1 MKGWAILTSI
11 RLVTVF
17 GDALYRQVNSG
28 TGAAECQF
36 DRPSHEFGHSLFQS
50 IAPFAIGT
58 TLTLELDAAD
68 FREDVVSS
76 PRDGGDPDG
85 ALLKHGLE
93 DSHVLSFL
101 ERVHHQLGII
111 GRLCV
116 RRDLMPLLVV
126 SGVVFT
132 VCTWIFVLRILDS
145 PNHPPLSWPKR
156 GSLTSA
162 PQDVSSSEEPSL
174 GMHHL
179 SHREVARAQL
189 FQGSPVREG
198 TIERRKQAG
207 PMSDIRPRESV
218 LSETRTVS
226 ALSASS
232 VSSNLCPEL
241 VVPPNCE
248 CIVAVP
254 LCPVPPHGLKITDL
268 AGTFILR
275 VVTHAAGSGGTTQG
289 FVVQSE
295 PGIVLARCHAS
306 PGDEPEFYVYRGN
319 GDYFATF
326 VLDDAQHGFR
336 LQTVGGES
344 LLFWGDVD
352 TLSVN
357 VTEATG
363 QLIALSEMFTPEFE
377 HVGEFYSLR
386 VSPRT
391 DVGLLLC
398 CLFCV
403 SHLRKRS

>member
-1 MKGWAILTSI
+1 MKGWAILTSF
-11 RLVTVF
+11 RSVTVF
-17 GDALYRQVNSG
+17 GDALDRQVNSG

-36 DRPSHEFGHSLFQS
+36 DRSSHEFGHSLFQS

-58 TLTLELDAAD
+58 TLTLELDAGD

-76 PRDGGDPDG
+76 PRNGGDPDG
-85 ALLKHGLE
+85 ALLNHGLE

-101 ERVHHQLGII
+101 ERVHHQLGIV
-111 GRLCV
+111 GELCA
-116 RRDLMPLLVV
+116 RHDWMPLLVV

-145 PNHPPLSWPKR
+145 PNTPILSWPKR

-189 FQGSPVREG
+189 FEGSPVREDM
-198 TIERRKQAG
+198 IERRKQAS
-207 PMSDIRPRESV
+207 PMSDIRRSESV
-218 LSETRTVS
+218 LSETRTRVS
-226 ALSASS
+226 ALSAVS

-254 LCPVPPHGLKITDL
+254 LCPAPPHGLKITDL

-275 VVTHAAGSGGTTQG
+275 VVNDATGSGGTKG

-306 PGDEPEFYVYRGN
+306 PGDEHEFHVYRGN

-326 VLDDAQHGFR
+326 VPDDAKNGFR
-336 LQTVGGES
+336 LQTIGGES
-344 LLFWGDVD
+344 LLFWGNFD

-357 VTEATG
+357 VTDMTG
-363 QLIALSEMFTPEFE
+363 QLIALSEMITPQFE

-398 CLFCV
+398 CFFCV
-403 SHLRKRS
+403 SHLRKSS